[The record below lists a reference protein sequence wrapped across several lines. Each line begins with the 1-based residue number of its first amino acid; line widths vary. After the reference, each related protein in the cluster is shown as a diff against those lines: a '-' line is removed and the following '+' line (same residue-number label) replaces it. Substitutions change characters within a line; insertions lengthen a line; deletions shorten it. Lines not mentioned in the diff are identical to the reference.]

1 MAGNLKMTTSELTSA
16 KNVISTQNTKLG
28 DAITAIKSEVH
39 RLTDGTWKGEAAT
52 AAQNKIDDFYSKT
65 YQQYID
71 AVQGYITFIEQTVT
85 RYDAEEDAL
94 KSNAAAIS
102 TDELAKFS

>member
-1 MAGNLKMTTSELTSA
+1 MAGNLKMTTSELTAA

-28 DAITAIKSEVH
+28 DAITAIKNEIH
-39 RLTDGTWKGEAAT
+39 RLTDNTWKGDAAT
-52 AAQNKIDDFYSKT
+52 AAQSKIDDFYGKT
-65 YQQYID
+65 YQQYLD

-85 RYDAEEDAL
+85 RYDQEEDAL
-94 KSNAAAIS
+94 KQNATNIS